1 MGYRHD
7 QVYGGGLRGGL
18 FDCSTGLVHQKDC
31 GLSSGDQK
39 QKLRLAF
46 GRLRAGCGL
55 SCPEGGRNY
64 SLHLTSDNG
73 SQPTSASFMR
83 ACSVLGI
90 KQAFTAYNNPNGNAN
105 TERLIRTIKEELV
118 WVNEFTSLEEVEIK
132 L

>member
-1 MGYRHD
+1 
-7 QVYGGGLRGGL
+7 
-18 FDCSTGLVHQKDC
+18 
-31 GLSSGDQK
+31 
-39 QKLRLAF
+39 
-46 GRLRAGCGL
+46 L

-90 KQAFTAYNNPNGNAN
+90 KQAFTAYNNPKGNAN